1 VQYYARHVPNL
12 GKTHQFHRRQGKSL
26 SIWLQVS
33 TDFLYRDIEVLFVAL
48 DANFCLR
55 CRAVSN
61 DQSDPS
67 LSQGWAYFVE
77 DTAFKKYL
85 CDHKNDTQEA
95 CLLTPE
101 YWHILI
107 LIEKS
112 TCSNHNAVNMA
123 GCQVQ
128 VYSGRG
134 SGQVWM
140 KTDEGQGQGAGQE
153 VSLARVGDRLD
164 STTKDN
170 KC

>member
-1 VQYYARHVPNL
+1 M
-12 GKTHQFHRRQGKSL
+12 
-26 SIWLQVS
+26 S
-33 TDFLYRDIEVLFVAL
+33 TDFLYRDIDALFVAL
-48 DANFCLR
+48 DANFRLR
-55 CRAVSN
+55 HRAVLN

-107 LIEKS
+107 LIQKS

-123 GCQVQ
+123 GVKSKKNC
-128 VYSGRG
+128 
-134 SGQVWM
+134 
-140 KTDEGQGQGAGQE
+140 
-153 VSLARVGDRLD
+153 D
-164 STTKDN
+164 STGVGMVVCARHGMRLPNGIADLQYGERYIA
-170 KC
+170 